1 MFKIATAIVNPPSG
15 NSAAGF
21 ALLSDTNYAPI
32 AQTPIPSTV
41 PATIDATAMTIAGGI
56 GSIAIPASFQATSI
70 EIGGKVYQFTLNNPP
85 DKGLFT
91 ILQRRGSANAG
102 GNLIIG
108 LLDGFVPQAIAFY
121 PYNPP
126 IPTNFIEPPYP
137 NICTLFPLKGELSW
151 TLTWEEQPTAN
162 LSFITLAGEKD
173 KVIDYFSSNSKI
185 YIYDVGF
192 SPTGQLSI
200 NEISLT
206 KSAIPLIEVSV
217 NLTGCHARFLDI
229 YTTVGKQLFLPDCTA
244 PPITQFN
251 SPDTM
256 SVQTLAQQV
265 GTNLIGESIDIDPK
279 ILSNPAV
286 PTTLGS
292 QLQPDSIRVAGGFID
307 YNNPQAIEI
316 KQYNSVRSHQITEA
330 QIRSDIQSTISQ
342 GKNGY
347 YKTYDPLTKVSF
359 GSQSTQVP
367 NTKSPKPE
375 WQPKQP
381 VSSKTSDGDP
391 DPSINPYIGTQRDLS
406 IVFDISGKRKRRKDI
421 DLIDGQ
427 PIHEYEQEW
436 GWVAVAKDD
445 FQYSGQTLVNITGTW
460 QQILSKDTYY
470 TYDRNNYLVNVNT
483 SGFILTR
490 FRVENAQKPES
501 LAVRIEGATPDPGE
515 VANLE
520 TFRFFRLPTFGS
532 ETYTLAAFSK
542 YYSDIV
548 EPKVQWSIC
557 LPDGQPTEISL
568 TDKSWIPPYFAIEKT
583 VSERSF
589 ASTENPK
596 STALKPLP
604 PLTTG
609 KNTLFTERINV
620 EAKSIFTLSIA
631 DKPKDPTYYTKTI
644 DDQSSSG
651 AQFNANLSISKSEL
665 VNGRPPIATNRGATL
680 EVVKP
685 PERSGSTITTQ
696 TINFKP
702 FAISS
707 GLSGEKVGYVT
718 VGNLNYPT
726 AYSQAQAL
734 QAAQIDIDL
743 INAKNSLQERMTTGW
758 RPEIR
763 PGDLVSYKVGDDVR
777 SRRVIS
783 VSQKI
788 QIDGM
793 VSGNPFITSTG
804 TELKL
809 GVNIK
814 TPVIV
819 SSLQERKSTI
829 LL

>member
-56 GSIAIPASFQATSI
+56 GSIAVPASFQATSI

-91 ILQRRGSANAG
+91 ILQRRGYANAG

-108 LLDGFVPQAIAFY
+108 LLDGFIPQAIAFY

-244 PPITQFN
+244 PPITQLN

-265 GTNLIGESIDIDPK
+265 GANLIGESIYIDPK

-292 QLQPDSIRVAGGFID
+292 QLQTDSIRVAGGFID

-316 KQYNSVRSHQITEA
+316 KKYNSVRSHQITEA

-359 GSQSTQVP
+359 GSQATQVP

-391 DPSINPYIGTQRDLS
+391 NPSINPYGGNERDLS

-427 PIHEYEQEW
+427 PVYEYEQEW

-445 FQYSGQTLVNITGTW
+445 FEYEGDPPNLGKINGSW
-460 QQILSKDTYY
+460 KQIMSKTTYY
-470 TYDRNNYLVNVNT
+470 SYDKNNYLTTINS

-501 LAVRIEGATPDPGE
+501 LAVRIEGSTPDPGE
-515 VANLE
+515 VAQLE
-520 TFRFFRLPTFGS
+520 TFRFFSLPAFGS
-532 ETYTLAAFSK
+532 EVYNLAPFSN
-542 YYSDIV
+542 YYSDVV

-568 TDKSWIPPYFAIEKT
+568 TDKSWIPPYFTIEKT
-583 VSERSF
+583 VEERAF
-589 ASTENPK
+589 ASRPNPK

-609 KNTLFTERINV
+609 KNTLFTERINI
-620 EAKSIFTLSIA
+620 EKLSIFDISTN
-631 DKPKDPTYYTKTI
+631 KPKDPTYYTKSI

-651 AQFNANLSISKSEL
+651 AQFNSSLSIAKSEL
-665 VNGRPPIATNRGATL
+665 VNGRPPISTNRGAIL

-685 PERSGSTITTQ
+685 PERGGTNIVNQTTL
-696 TINFKP
+696 KP
-702 FAISS
+702 IAIKS
-707 GLSGEKVGYVT
+707 GLSTEEVGYVT
-718 VGNLNYPT
+718 VNNINFPT
-726 AYSQAQAL
+726 AYNEREAL
-734 QAAQIDIDL
+734 AAAQIDIDL
-743 INAKNSLQERMTTGW
+743 INAKNSVQEQMTVNW
-758 RPEIR
+758 RPDIR
-763 PGDLVSYKVGDDVR
+763 PGDLVTYKVGDDVR

-788 QIDGM
+788 EINGLIEG
-793 VSGNPFITSTG
+793 VPFITSNG

-809 GVNIK
+809 GTNTK
-814 TPVIV
+814 TPVVV
-819 SSLQERKSTI
+819 SKLQERRSTI